1 MSQLRIQM
9 DNAMLVRGLAERT
22 RETYLAA
29 ITRLARFYHRSPDQL
44 SPAEVQAYVVHML
57 REEHLAW
64 STCNIAVQAF
74 RFLYHTTLGR
84 PEPSFTIPGPK
95 HRKTLPE
102 ILSPAEVRRVIEATG
117 TRKQRAVLVTTYGAG
132 LRVSEVVRLQLRH
145 LDAERMCLR
154 VEQGKGGKDRD
165 TLLSPRLLEELRA
178 YWRQYRPVVW
188 LFPAR
193 DGKRPMDPSTAQKFY
208 TAAKGRAGITKRGG
222 IHALRHAFATHLLEA
237 GTDLHT
243 IQRLL
248 GHGDLG
254 TTMRYFHLARRTVL
268 ATPSPLE
275 WLDQAP
281 PAPSAPA

>member
-1 MSQLRIQM
+1 MTELRIQM
-9 DNAMLVRGLAERT
+9 DNAMLVRGMAERT

-29 ITRLARFYHRSPDQL
+29 VTRLARHYHRSPDQL
-44 SPAEVQAYVVHML
+44 SPAQVQAYVVHML

-74 RFLYHTTLGR
+74 RFLYHTTLGH
-84 PEPSFTIPGPK
+84 PEPTFTIPGPR

-102 ILSPAEVRRVIEATG
+102 ILSPAEVRRLLESTS
-117 TRKQRAVLVTTYGAG
+117 TRKQRAVLATTYAAG
-132 LRVSEVVRLQLRH
+132 LRVSEVVRVQLRH

-178 YWRQYRPVVW
+178 YWRQYRPAVW

-193 DGKRPMDPSTAQKFY
+193 DGKRPMDTSTAQKFY
-208 TAAKGRAGITKRGG
+208 YAAKGRAGISKRGG

-275 WLDQAP
+275 WLEQAAP
-281 PAPSAPA
+281 PQPPA